1 MRSIRARVAL
11 ALLASVLLRSGVA
24 SGAEPATAISPAP
37 AKRVVSLNPSL
48 TSILVA
54 LGAADAL
61 VGVDDFSARQEPGVA
76 GLPRVGGLYDPNL
89 EAVVT
94 LRPDLVVLV
103 HSVQQRDFLEQLRGV
118 GIPVLEL
125 DPTSFED
132 VLRSIE
138 TLGARVGRPETA
150 RTRVAEIRE
159 AKREVERVASDRK
172 RPRTVLV
179 LQRDPLYVV
188 GRGSFIDEM
197 LVAAGAD
204 NVAGGLAEPY
214 PRAGLEWLVAA
225 APELILDAASDPE
238 PAAAYWSRWSSMPAV
253 KANRIVAVDAGLV
266 TLPGPALD
274 RALVA
279 LSRAIQGVEPP
290 RADDSAAPREPA
302 R

>member
-1 MRSIRARVAL
+1 M
-11 ALLASVLLRSGVA
+11 
-24 SGAEPATAISPAP
+24 
-37 AKRVVSLNPSL
+37 
-48 TSILVA
+48 
-54 LGAADAL
+54 
-61 VGVDDFSARQEPGVA
+61 
-76 GLPRVGGLYDPNL
+76 
-89 EAVVT
+89 
-94 LRPDLVVLV
+94 
-103 HSVQQRDFLEQLRGV
+103 

-138 TLGARVGRPETA
+138 MLGARVGRPETA
-150 RTRVAEIRE
+150 RMRVSEIRQ
-159 AKREVERVASDRK
+159 AKREVERAARDRK

-204 NVAGGLAEPY
+204 NVAGSLAEPY

-225 APELILDAASDPE
+225 APDLILDAASDPE
-238 PAAAYWSRWSSMPAV
+238 PAAAYWSRWGSLPAV
-253 KANRIVAVDAGLV
+253 KAHRIVAVDAGLV

-290 RADDSAAPREPA
+290 RADDAAAPREPA
-302 R
+302 P

>member
-1 MRSIRARVAL
+1 MRCIRALGVL
-11 ALLASVLLRSGVA
+11 ALLAWPSLFHSGVTA
-24 SGAEPATAISPAP
+24 AEPVTAAPSP

-54 LGAADAL
+54 LGAADVL

-89 EAVVT
+89 EGVVA

-118 GIPVLEL
+118 GIPVLEF
-125 DPTSFED
+125 DPTSFEE
-132 VLRSIE
+132 VLHSIE
-138 TLGARVGRPETA
+138 TLGARVGRQEA
-150 RTRVAEIRE
+150 AHARVAEIQR
-159 AKREVERVASDRK
+159 AKREVEHAAVERK

-204 NVAGGLAEPY
+204 NVAASLSEPY

-238 PAAAYWSRWSSMPAV
+238 PAAAYWERWASLPAV
-253 KANRIVAVDAGLV
+253 QAHRVVAVDAGLV

-274 RALVA
+274 RALMA
-279 LSRAIQGVEPP
+279 LSRAIQGGAAAP
-290 RADDSAAPREPA
+290 AADSAAPREPA